1 MVVGLPRNL
10 QSEETDQT
18 RKVRDFVEKLRPEL
32 TIAIEFQDESGTS
45 KKAEAE
51 QQESRHRYGV
61 DELAATVEKIRNQV
75 QNSHG
80 TNLRDDIDKIAVK
93 VDNVDRLSRR
103 IGAEIRTDRE
113 EFREFRKDT
122 YSKIRHY
129 DTVVAKHHPEDED

>member
-1 MVVGLPRNL
+1 MPEGTIYTLLALDVGEKRIGVARASSLARLPQPAGVIPVDGYEIERIKQLVNTEGATVLVVGLPRNL

-61 DELAATVEKIRNQV
+61 DELAATYILQDYLETHV
-75 QNSHG
+75 
-80 TNLRDDIDKIAVK
+80 
-93 VDNVDRLSRR
+93 
-103 IGAEIRTDRE
+103 
-113 EFREFRKDT
+113 
-122 YSKIRHY
+122 
-129 DTVVAKHHPEDED
+129 